1 MRARPIP
8 VAAIKPVFRHGIRR
22 RRAPAPG
29 DGLEEWERPYRIA
42 LADAR
47 EVVGVPGRG
56 VAEIARALGEGARG
70 ARFCQQGSHLHLEAG
85 LARLAV
91 RLPEGR

>member
-1 MRARPIP
+1 M
-8 VAAIKPVFRHGIRR
+8 
-22 RRAPAPG
+22 
-29 DGLEEWERPYRIA
+29 EEWERSYRIA

-47 EVVGVPGRG
+47 EVVVVPGRG
-56 VAEIARALGEGARG
+56 VAEIARALGEGARE
-70 ARFCQQGSHLHLEAG
+70 ALFCQQGSHLHLEAG